1 MIARSPRP
9 SAGKVTV
16 GALLVA
22 AAAFVLQMVAGVT
35 DTPTVPPG
43 LVAILLAAGL
53 IAFAPGR
60 AVPLAA
66 PAAGLLNLIV
76 FAFKAADRLV
86 EPSPAGGL
94 IGAWAMVLALVVA
107 TLGGVIATQQN
118 FRARATAGA

>member
-1 MIARSPRP
+1 M
-9 SAGKVTV
+9 

-118 FRARATAGA
+118 FRARAAARA